1 MKELYAALFAAQ
13 ADFPP
18 VKKDAKNPHFKS
30 RYASLDGVKETI
42 EPTLR
47 KHELMIVQPPSGNG
61 IGTGCTTIL
70 VHVPTGQ
77 ELRETLLL
85 PSAGPGKSA
94 DAQTGAS
101 AVTYSRRI
109 GYLGILGISPSDDDD
124 GNRAASGP
132 QSGQLKANKKAAPA
146 PAKDKATKAVK
157 VDAEPDTPAGP
168 QPPKAEI
175 PEMENVPSVYPSTEE
190 YEKFRTRAQLIKISL
205 TTAGAKD
212 AGKKLANLFMK
223 KAGVESLEQLTKLQ
237 WEAMLSKFE
246 TTILKPADVKKAV
259 AWIEEK

>member
-1 MKELYAALFAAQ
+1 M
-13 ADFPP
+13 
-18 VKKDAKNPHFKS
+18 
-30 RYASLDGVKETI
+30 
-42 EPTLR
+42 
-47 KHELMIVQPPSGNG
+47 
-61 IGTGCTTIL
+61 
-70 VHVPTGQ
+70 
-77 ELRETLLL
+77 
-85 PSAGPGKSA
+85 
-94 DAQTGAS
+94 
-101 AVTYSRRI
+101 
-109 GYLGILGISPSDDDD
+109 
-124 GNRAASGP
+124 
-132 QSGQLKANKKAAPA
+132 
-146 PAKDKATKAVK
+146 
-157 VDAEPDTPAGP
+157 DAEPDTPAGP

-259 AWIEEK
+259 VWIEEK